1 MGTTQVDALQ
11 TAQII
16 ALQTDVGQL
25 REKLNLAISD
35 ELALS
40 SKLNTLIDDLND
52 MNNLIMEGYTVP
64 GSPESYGILE
74 GIDVYKDEWKDHVE
88 TASADSKEDPSL
100 SASWFW
106 WPAGYLSTGGGPG
119 SYNSSDISGTITGA
133 SWSSGSNGVSFTGTT
148 GTICLGQRLQNSGSE
163 VGQPVEGPVNGT
175 EIRSLSSGSLTL
187 DDKFESSG
195 SGTLSFLAKANH
207 IHYGTYWESYWDD
220 KGPWTRDWF
229 EHPRIQRHG
238 SRTSLKSGSAGASSY
253 DNPVLDG
260 TGQSGNVANASAV
273 ADNAS
278 VDGLYNNRENLL
290 GLEPEAAIRAKK
302 LVRNILKKIRKK

>member
-1 MGTTQVDALQ
+1 MGTKKVDALQ
-11 TAQII
+11 TSQII

-25 REKLNLAISD
+25 REKLNLAITD

-64 GSPESYGILE
+64 GSPESYGLLE
-74 GIDVYKDEWKDHVE
+74 AMDVYKDKWKDHVE
-88 TASADSKEDPSL
+88 TDGSD
-100 SASWFW
+100 WQW
-106 WPAGYLSTGGGPG
+106 WPPLSGSG
-119 SYNSSDISGTITGA
+119 SYNTSDITGTLTGA
-133 SWSSGSNGVSFTGTT
+133 SWSSGSSAVTFTGTT
-148 GTICLGQRLQNSGSE
+148 GTICLGQRMQNSGSE
-163 VGQPVEGPVNGT
+163 VGQPVEGPVNGAMIVT
-175 EIRSLSSGSLTL
+175 NTTSPLYLSDLWYL
-187 DDKFESSG
+187 SG
-195 SGTLSFLAKANH
+195 SGTLSFVAKAGT

-220 KGPWTRDWF
+220 VGPWSQDWF
-229 EHPRIQRHG
+229 AHPRIQRAG
-238 SRTSLKSGSAGASSY
+238 RSSAKSGSAGASSY